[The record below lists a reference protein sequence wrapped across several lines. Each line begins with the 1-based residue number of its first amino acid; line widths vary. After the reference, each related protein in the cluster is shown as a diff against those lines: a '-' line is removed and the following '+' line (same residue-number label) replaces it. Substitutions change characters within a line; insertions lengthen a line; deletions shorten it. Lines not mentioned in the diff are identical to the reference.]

1 MIKYN
6 KKALFYII
14 RGCVYTMSLQTKY
27 IAGISLGVMGVG
39 FAASIPFQGT
49 VAGEIIQGGFEAGL
63 VGGLADWFAVTAL
76 FRHPLGIP
84 IPHTALLPKNRKR
97 VTKGLVSTLENEWLT
112 KESITSKV
120 KEMQLAQMVLQI
132 AEKELQSDAV
142 KKGIVTIAEK
152 AIVTIDTEKLAVIIE
167 KELKTYLH
175 TTNTSNIL
183 QVLVDQLVVQEYD
196 EHTLDYIL
204 VKVKDWTAQDEARY
218 QLGSLGMKAMEN
230 IKVDGFLQFTLKS
243 FMNIV
248 DEDKIGGILQ
258 KFIISN
264 INSLQ
269 DADNSTRQLILAKIR
284 QEIINVKEN
293 EALLQELENW
303 KEKWIANWNATDKI
317 KEMLEQVQQRAVTF
331 VNNEEFADKY
341 VIPFLQTQMNKIKE
355 DEQTVQKIEDWLQ
368 KQVVNIV
375 ENNHSKIG
383 KLVQENLDKLD
394 DKTLIEMIENNV
406 GKDLQWIRV
415 NGAVCGF
422 MIGLVLEGIKAI
434 I

>member
-1 MIKYN
+1 
-6 KKALFYII
+6 
-14 RGCVYTMSLQTKY
+14 MSLQTKY

-76 FRHPLGIP
+76 FRHPMGIP

-97 VTKGLVSTLENEWLT
+97 VTKGLIHTLENEWLT
-112 KESITSKV
+112 KESITNKV

-132 AEKELQSDAV
+132 AEREMQSDAV

-152 AIVTIDTEKLAVIIE
+152 AIVTIDTKKLAVIIE

-175 TTNTSNIL
+175 TINTSNIL

-196 EHTLDYIL
+196 EKTLDYIL

-269 DADNSTRQLILAKIR
+269 DADNSTRQLILSKIR

-303 KEKWIANWNATDKI
+303 KEKWIANWDATDKI
-317 KEMLEQVQQRAVTF
+317 KEMLEQVQQRAITF
-331 VNNEEFADKY
+331 VKNEEFTDKY

-355 DEQTVQKIEDWLQ
+355 DEQTVQKIEEWLQ
-368 KQVVNIV
+368 KQVVTLV
-375 ENNHSKIG
+375 EKNHSKIG

>member
-1 MIKYN
+1 M
-6 KKALFYII
+6 
-14 RGCVYTMSLQTKY
+14 YTMSLQTKY

-76 FRHPLGIP
+76 FRHPMGIP

-97 VTKGLVSTLENEWLT
+97 VTKGLINTLENEWLT
-112 KESITSKV
+112 KESITNKV

-132 AEKELQSDAV
+132 AEREMQSDAV

-152 AIVTIDTEKLAVIIE
+152 AIVSIDTEKLAVIIE

-175 TTNTSNIL
+175 TINTSNIL

-196 EHTLDYIL
+196 EKTLDYIL

-269 DADNSTRQLILAKIR
+269 DADNSTRQLILTKIR

-303 KEKWIANWNATDKI
+303 KEKWIANWDGTDKI
-317 KEMLEQVQQRAVTF
+317 KEMLEQVQQRAITF
-331 VNNEEFADKY
+331 VKNEEFTDKY

-355 DEQTVQKIEDWLQ
+355 DEQTVQKIEEWLQ
-368 KQVVNIV
+368 KQVVTLV
-375 ENNHSKIG
+375 EKNHSKIG

>member
-1 MIKYN
+1 
-6 KKALFYII
+6 
-14 RGCVYTMSLQTKY
+14 MSLQTKY

-76 FRHPLGIP
+76 FRHPMGIP

-97 VTKGLVSTLENEWLT
+97 VTKGLIHTLENEWLT
-112 KESITSKV
+112 KESITNKV

-132 AEKELQSDAV
+132 AEREMQSDAV
-142 KKGIVTIAEK
+142 KKGIVKIAEK

-175 TTNTSNIL
+175 TINTSNIL

-196 EHTLDYIL
+196 EKTLDYIL

-269 DADNSTRQLILAKIR
+269 DADNSTRQLILSKIR

-303 KEKWIANWNATDKI
+303 KEKWIVNWNATDKI
-317 KEMLEQVQQRAVTF
+317 KEMLEQVQQRAITF
-331 VNNEEFADKY
+331 VKNEEFTDKY

-368 KQVVNIV
+368 KQVVTLV
-375 ENNHSKIG
+375 EKNHSKIG

>member
-1 MIKYN
+1 
-6 KKALFYII
+6 
-14 RGCVYTMSLQTKY
+14 MSLQTKY

-76 FRHPLGIP
+76 FRHPMGIP

-97 VTKGLVSTLENEWLT
+97 VTKGLIHTLENEWLT
-112 KESITSKV
+112 KESITNKV

-132 AEKELQSDAV
+132 AEREMQSDAV
-142 KKGIVTIAEK
+142 KKGIVKIAEK

-175 TTNTSNIL
+175 TINTSNIL

-196 EHTLDYIL
+196 EKTLDYIL

-269 DADNSTRQLILAKIR
+269 DADNSTRQLILSKIR

-317 KEMLEQVQQRAVTF
+317 KEMLEQVQQRAITF
-331 VNNEEFADKY
+331 VKNEEFTDKY

-368 KQVVNIV
+368 KQVVTLV
-375 ENNHSKIG
+375 EKNHSKIG

-422 MIGLVLEGIKAI
+422 MIGLLLEGIKAI

>member
-1 MIKYN
+1 
-6 KKALFYII
+6 
-14 RGCVYTMSLQTKY
+14 MSLQTKY

-76 FRHPLGIP
+76 FRHPMGIP

-97 VTKGLVSTLENEWLT
+97 VTKGLINTLENEWLT
-112 KESITSKV
+112 KESITNKV
-120 KEMQLAQMVLQI
+120 KEMQLAQMVVQI
-132 AEKELQSDAV
+132 AEREMQSDAV

-152 AIVTIDTEKLAVIIE
+152 AIVSIDTEKLAVIIE

-175 TTNTSNIL
+175 TINTNNIL

-196 EHTLDYIL
+196 EKTLDYIL
-204 VKVKDWTAQDEARY
+204 VKVKEWTAQDEARY

-269 DADNSTRQLILAKIR
+269 DADNSTRQLILSKIR

-303 KEKWIANWNATDKI
+303 KEKWIANWDATDKI
-317 KEMLEQVQQRAVTF
+317 KEMLEQVQQRAVAF

-341 VIPFLQTQMNKIKE
+341 VIPFLQKQMNKIKE

-368 KQVVNIV
+368 KQVVSLV
-375 ENNHSKIG
+375 EKNHSKIG

>member
-1 MIKYN
+1 
-6 KKALFYII
+6 
-14 RGCVYTMSLQTKY
+14 MSLQTKY
-27 IAGISLGVMGVG
+27 IAGISLGAMVVG

-49 VAGEIIQGGFEAGL
+49 IAGEIIQGGFEAGL

-76 FRHPLGIP
+76 FRHPMGIP

-97 VTKGLVSTLENEWLT
+97 VTKGLINTLENEWLT
-112 KESITSKV
+112 KESITNKV

-132 AEKELQSDAV
+132 AEREMQSDAV

-175 TTNTSNIL
+175 TINTSNIL

-196 EHTLDYIL
+196 EKTLDYIL

-317 KEMLEQVQQRAVTF
+317 KEMLEQVQQRAVAF

-341 VIPFLQTQMNKIKE
+341 VIPFLQKQMNKIKE

-368 KQVVNIV
+368 KQVVSLV
-375 ENNHSKIG
+375 EKNHSKIG

>member
-1 MIKYN
+1 
-6 KKALFYII
+6 
-14 RGCVYTMSLQTKY
+14 MSLQTKY

-49 VAGEIIQGGFEAGL
+49 IAGEIIQGGFEAGL

-76 FRHPLGIP
+76 FRHPMGIP

-97 VTKGLVSTLENEWLT
+97 VTKGLINTLENEWLT
-112 KESITSKV
+112 KESITNKV

-132 AEKELQSDAV
+132 AEREMQSDAV

-175 TTNTSNIL
+175 TINTSNIL

-196 EHTLDYIL
+196 EKTLDYIL

-303 KEKWIANWNATDKI
+303 KEKWIASWNATDKI
-317 KEMLEQVQQRAVTF
+317 KEMLEQVQQRAVAF

-341 VIPFLQTQMNKIKE
+341 VIPFLQKQMNKIKE
-355 DEQTVQKIEDWLQ
+355 DEQTVQKIEEWLQ
-368 KQVVNIV
+368 KQVVTLV
-375 ENNHSKIG
+375 EKNHSKIG

>member
-1 MIKYN
+1 
-6 KKALFYII
+6 
-14 RGCVYTMSLQTKY
+14 
-27 IAGISLGVMGVG
+27 MGVG

-76 FRHPLGIP
+76 FRHPMGIP

-97 VTKGLVSTLENEWLT
+97 VTKGLINTLENEWLT
-112 KESITSKV
+112 KESITNKV

-132 AEKELQSDAV
+132 AEREMQSDAV

-152 AIVTIDTEKLAVIIE
+152 AIVSIDTEKLAVIIE

-175 TTNTSNIL
+175 TMNTSNIL

-196 EHTLDYIL
+196 EKTLDYIL

-264 INSLQ
+264 ISSLQ

-293 EALLQELENW
+293 EALLQELEKW
-303 KEKWIANWNATDKI
+303 KEKWIANWDGTDKI
-317 KEMLEQVQQRAVTF
+317 KEMLEQVQQKAVAF

-341 VIPFLQTQMNKIKE
+341 VIPFLQKQMNKIKD
-355 DEQTVQKIEDWLQ
+355 DEVTVQKIEDWLQ
-368 KQVVNIV
+368 KQVVKLV

>member
-1 MIKYN
+1 
-6 KKALFYII
+6 
-14 RGCVYTMSLQTKY
+14 MSLQTKY

-49 VAGEIIQGGFEAGL
+49 IAGEIIQGGFEAGL

-76 FRHPLGIP
+76 FRHPMGIP

-97 VTKGLVSTLENEWLT
+97 VTKGLINTLENEWLT
-112 KESITSKV
+112 KESITNKV

-132 AEKELQSDAV
+132 AEREMQSDAV

-152 AIVTIDTEKLAVIIE
+152 AIVSINTEKLAVIIE

-175 TTNTSNIL
+175 TINTNNIL

-196 EHTLDYIL
+196 EKTLDYIL

-269 DADNSTRQLILAKIR
+269 EADNSTRQLILAKIR

-317 KEMLEQVQQRAVTF
+317 KEMLEQVQQRAVAF

-341 VIPFLQTQMNKIKE
+341 VIPFLQKQMNKIKE
-355 DEQTVQKIEDWLQ
+355 DEQTVQKIEKWLQ
-368 KQVVNIV
+368 KQVVTLV
-375 ENNHSKIG
+375 EKNHSKIG

>member
-1 MIKYN
+1 
-6 KKALFYII
+6 
-14 RGCVYTMSLQTKY
+14 MSLQTKY

-49 VAGEIIQGGFEAGL
+49 IAGEIIQGGFEAGL

-76 FRHPLGIP
+76 FRHPMGIP

-97 VTKGLVSTLENEWLT
+97 VTKGLINTLENEWLT
-112 KESITSKV
+112 KESITNKV

-132 AEKELQSDAV
+132 AEREMQSDAV

-152 AIVTIDTEKLAVIIE
+152 AIVSIDTEKLAVIIE

-175 TTNTSNIL
+175 TINTNNIL

-196 EHTLDYIL
+196 EKTLDYIL

-269 DADNSTRQLILAKIR
+269 EADNSTRQLILAKIR
-284 QEIINVKEN
+284 QEIIKVKEN

-317 KEMLEQVQQRAVTF
+317 KEMLEQVQQRAVAF

-341 VIPFLQTQMNKIKE
+341 VIPFLQKQMNKIKE
-355 DEQTVQKIEDWLQ
+355 DEQTVQKIEEWLQ
-368 KQVVNIV
+368 KQVVTLV
-375 ENNHSKIG
+375 EKNHSKIG

>member
-1 MIKYN
+1 
-6 KKALFYII
+6 
-14 RGCVYTMSLQTKY
+14 MSLQTKY

-76 FRHPLGIP
+76 FRHPMGIP

-97 VTKGLVSTLENEWLT
+97 VTKGLINTLENEWLT
-112 KESITSKV
+112 KESITNKV

-132 AEKELQSDAV
+132 AEREMQSDAV

-175 TTNTSNIL
+175 TINTSNIL

-196 EHTLDYIL
+196 EKTLDYIL

-269 DADNSTRQLILAKIR
+269 DADNSTRQLILSKIR

-303 KEKWIANWNATDKI
+303 KEKWIANWDATDKI
-317 KEMLEQVQQRAVTF
+317 KEMLEQVQQRAITF
-331 VNNEEFADKY
+331 VKNEEFTDKY

-355 DEQTVQKIEDWLQ
+355 DEQTVQKIEEWLQ
-368 KQVVNIV
+368 KQVVTLV
-375 ENNHSKIG
+375 EKNHSKIG

>member
-1 MIKYN
+1 
-6 KKALFYII
+6 
-14 RGCVYTMSLQTKY
+14 MSLQTKY

-39 FAASIPFQGT
+39 FAASIPFQGS

-76 FRHPLGIP
+76 FRHPMGIP

-97 VTKGLVSTLENEWLT
+97 VTKGLINTLENEWLT
-112 KESITSKV
+112 KESITNKV

-132 AEKELQSDAV
+132 AEREMQSDAV

-152 AIVTIDTEKLAVIIE
+152 AIVSIDTEKLAVIIE

-175 TTNTSNIL
+175 TMNTSNIL

-196 EHTLDYIL
+196 EKTLDYIL

-264 INSLQ
+264 ISSLQ
-269 DADNSTRQLILAKIR
+269 DADNSTRQLILVKIR

-293 EALLQELENW
+293 EALLQELEKW

-317 KEMLEQVQQRAVTF
+317 KEMLEQVQQKAVVF

-341 VIPFLQTQMNKIKE
+341 VIPFLQKQMNKIKD
-355 DEQTVQKIEDWLQ
+355 DEVTVQKIEDWLQ
-368 KQVVNIV
+368 KQVVKLV

>member
-1 MIKYN
+1 
-6 KKALFYII
+6 
-14 RGCVYTMSLQTKY
+14 MSLQTKY

-76 FRHPLGIP
+76 FRHPMGIP

-97 VTKGLVSTLENEWLT
+97 VTKGLINTLENEWLT
-112 KESITSKV
+112 KESITNKV
-120 KEMQLAQMVLQI
+120 KEMQLAQMILQI
-132 AEKELQSDAV
+132 AEREMQSDAV

-152 AIVTIDTEKLAVIIE
+152 AIVSINTEKLAVIIE

-175 TTNTSNIL
+175 TINTNNIL

-196 EHTLDYIL
+196 EKTLDYIL
-204 VKVKDWTAQDEARY
+204 VKVKEWTAQDEARY

-269 DADNSTRQLILAKIR
+269 DADNSTRQLILSKIR

-317 KEMLEQVQQRAVTF
+317 KEMLEQVQQRAVAF

-341 VIPFLQTQMNKIKE
+341 VIPFLQKQMNKIKE
-355 DEQTVQKIEDWLQ
+355 DEQTVQKIEEWLQ
-368 KQVVNIV
+368 KQVVTLV
-375 ENNHSKIG
+375 EKNHSKIG

>member
-1 MIKYN
+1 
-6 KKALFYII
+6 
-14 RGCVYTMSLQTKY
+14 MSLQTKY

-49 VAGEIIQGGFEAGL
+49 IAGEIIQGGFEAGL

-76 FRHPLGIP
+76 FRHPMGIP

-97 VTKGLVSTLENEWLT
+97 VTKGLINTLENEWLT
-112 KESITSKV
+112 KESITNKV

-132 AEKELQSDAV
+132 AEREMQSDAV

-175 TTNTSNIL
+175 TINTSNIL

-196 EHTLDYIL
+196 EKTLDYIL

-317 KEMLEQVQQRAVTF
+317 KEMLEQVQQRAVAF

-341 VIPFLQTQMNKIKE
+341 VIPFLQKQMNKIKE
-355 DEQTVQKIEDWLQ
+355 DEQTVQKIEEWLQ
-368 KQVVNIV
+368 KQVVTLV
-375 ENNHSKIG
+375 EKNHSKIG

>member
-1 MIKYN
+1 
-6 KKALFYII
+6 
-14 RGCVYTMSLQTKY
+14 MSLQTKY

-39 FAASIPFQGT
+39 FAASIPFQGS

-76 FRHPLGIP
+76 FRHPMGIP

-97 VTKGLVSTLENEWLT
+97 VTKGLINTLENEWLT
-112 KESITSKV
+112 KESITNKV

-132 AEKELQSDAV
+132 AEREMQSDAV

-152 AIVTIDTEKLAVIIE
+152 AIVSIDTEKLAVIIE

-175 TTNTSNIL
+175 TMNTSNIL

-196 EHTLDYIL
+196 EKTLDYIL

-293 EALLQELENW
+293 EALLQELEKW
-303 KEKWIANWNATDKI
+303 KEKWIANWDGTEKI
-317 KEMLEQVQQRAVTF
+317 KELLEQVQQKVVAF

-341 VIPFLQTQMNKIKE
+341 VILFLQKQMNKIKD
-355 DEQTVQKIEDWLQ
+355 DEVTVQKIEDWLQ
-368 KQVVNIV
+368 KQVVKLV

>member
-1 MIKYN
+1 
-6 KKALFYII
+6 
-14 RGCVYTMSLQTKY
+14 MSLQTKY

-76 FRHPLGIP
+76 FRHPMGIP

-97 VTKGLVSTLENEWLT
+97 VTKGLINTLENEWLT
-112 KESITSKV
+112 KESITNKV
-120 KEMQLAQMVLQI
+120 KEMQLAKMVLQI
-132 AEKELQSDAV
+132 AEREMQSDAV

-175 TTNTSNIL
+175 TINTSNIL

-196 EHTLDYIL
+196 EKTLDYIL

-269 DADNSTRQLILAKIR
+269 DADNSTRQLILSKIR

-303 KEKWIANWNATDKI
+303 KEKWISNWNATDKI
-317 KEMLEQVQQRAVTF
+317 KEMLEQVQQRAIAF
-331 VNNEEFADKY
+331 VKNEEFADKY

-355 DEQTVQKIEDWLQ
+355 DEQTVQKIEEWLQ
-368 KQVVNIV
+368 KQVVTFV
-375 ENNHSKIG
+375 EKNHSKIG

>member
-1 MIKYN
+1 
-6 KKALFYII
+6 
-14 RGCVYTMSLQTKY
+14 MSLQTKY

-49 VAGEIIQGGFEAGL
+49 IAGEIIQGGFEAGL

-76 FRHPLGIP
+76 FRHPMGIP

-97 VTKGLVSTLENEWLT
+97 VTKGLIHTLENEWLT
-112 KESITSKV
+112 KESITNKV

-132 AEKELQSDAV
+132 AEREMQSDAV

-152 AIVTIDTEKLAVIIE
+152 AIVSIDTEKLVVIIE

-175 TTNTSNIL
+175 TINTSNIL

-196 EHTLDYIL
+196 EKTLDYIL

-269 DADNSTRQLILAKIR
+269 DADNGTRQLILSKIR

-303 KEKWIANWNATDKI
+303 KEKWIANWDATDKI
-317 KEMLEQVQQRAVTF
+317 KEMLEQVQKRAVAF

-341 VIPFLQTQMNKIKE
+341 VIPFLQKQMNKIKE

-368 KQVVNIV
+368 KQVVSLV
-375 ENNHSKIG
+375 EKNHSKIG

>member
-1 MIKYN
+1 
-6 KKALFYII
+6 
-14 RGCVYTMSLQTKY
+14 MSLQTKY

-76 FRHPLGIP
+76 FRHPMGIP

-97 VTKGLVSTLENEWLT
+97 VTKGLINTLENEWLT
-112 KESITSKV
+112 KESITNKV
-120 KEMQLAQMVLQI
+120 KEMQLAQMILQI
-132 AEKELQSDAV
+132 AEREMQSDAV

-152 AIVTIDTEKLAVIIE
+152 AIVSIDTEKLAVIIE

-175 TTNTSNIL
+175 TINTNNIL

-196 EHTLDYIL
+196 EKTLDYIL

-269 DADNSTRQLILAKIR
+269 EVDNSTRQLILAKIR

-317 KEMLEQVQQRAVTF
+317 KEMLEQVQQRAVAF

-341 VIPFLQTQMNKIKE
+341 VIPFLQKQMNKIKE
-355 DEQTVQKIEDWLQ
+355 DEQTVQKIEEWLQ
-368 KQVVNIV
+368 KQVVTLV
-375 ENNHSKIG
+375 EKNHSKIG

>member
-1 MIKYN
+1 
-6 KKALFYII
+6 
-14 RGCVYTMSLQTKY
+14 MSLQTKY

-76 FRHPLGIP
+76 FRHPMGIP

-97 VTKGLVSTLENEWLT
+97 VTKGLIHTLENEWLT
-112 KESITSKV
+112 KESITNKV

-132 AEKELQSDAV
+132 AEREMQSDAV

-175 TTNTSNIL
+175 TINTSNIL

-196 EHTLDYIL
+196 EKTLDYIL

-269 DADNSTRQLILAKIR
+269 EADNSTRQLILAKIR

-293 EALLQELENW
+293 EALLKELENW

-317 KEMLEQVQQRAVTF
+317 KEMLEQVQQRAVAF

-341 VIPFLQTQMNKIKE
+341 VIPFLQKQMNKIKE
-355 DEQTVQKIEDWLQ
+355 DEQTVQKIEEWLQ
-368 KQVVNIV
+368 KQVVTLV
-375 ENNHSKIG
+375 EKNHSKIG

-422 MIGLVLEGIKAI
+422 MIGLILEGIKAI

>member
-1 MIKYN
+1 
-6 KKALFYII
+6 
-14 RGCVYTMSLQTKY
+14 MSLQTKY

-76 FRHPLGIP
+76 FRHPMGIP

-97 VTKGLVSTLENEWLT
+97 VTKGLINTLENEWLT
-112 KESITSKV
+112 KESITNKV

-132 AEKELQSDAV
+132 AEREMQSDAV

-152 AIVTIDTEKLAVIIE
+152 AIVSIDTEKLAVIIE
-167 KELKTYLH
+167 KEMKTYLH
-175 TTNTSNIL
+175 TINTSNIL

-196 EHTLDYIL
+196 EKTLDYIL

-264 INSLQ
+264 INRLQ
-269 DADNSTRQLILAKIR
+269 DADNSTRQLILTKIR

-317 KEMLEQVQQRAVTF
+317 KEMLEQVQQRAITF
-331 VNNEEFADKY
+331 VKNEEFTDKY

-368 KQVVNIV
+368 KQVVTLV
-375 ENNHSKIG
+375 EKNHSKIG

>member
-1 MIKYN
+1 M
-6 KKALFYII
+6 
-14 RGCVYTMSLQTKY
+14 YTMSLQTKY

-39 FAASIPFQGT
+39 FAASIPFQGS

-76 FRHPLGIP
+76 FRHPMGIP

-97 VTKGLVSTLENEWLT
+97 VTKGLINTLENEWLT
-112 KESITSKV
+112 KESITNKV

-132 AEKELQSDAV
+132 AEREMQSDAV

-152 AIVTIDTEKLAVIIE
+152 AIVSIDTEKLAVIIE

-175 TTNTSNIL
+175 TMNTSNIL

-196 EHTLDYIL
+196 EKTLDYIL

-264 INSLQ
+264 ISSLQ

-293 EALLQELENW
+293 EALLQELEKW

-317 KEMLEQVQQRAVTF
+317 KEMLEQVQQKAVVF

-341 VIPFLQTQMNKIKE
+341 VIPFLQKQMNKIKD
-355 DEQTVQKIEDWLQ
+355 DEVTVQKIEDWLQ
-368 KQVVNIV
+368 KQVVKLV

>member
-1 MIKYN
+1 
-6 KKALFYII
+6 
-14 RGCVYTMSLQTKY
+14 MSLQTKY

-49 VAGEIIQGGFEAGL
+49 IAGEIIQGGFEAGL

-76 FRHPLGIP
+76 FRHPMGIP

-97 VTKGLVSTLENEWLT
+97 VTKGLINTLENEWLT
-112 KESITSKV
+112 KESITNKV

-132 AEKELQSDAV
+132 AEREMQSDAV

-152 AIVTIDTEKLAVIIE
+152 AIVSIDTEKLAVIIE

-175 TTNTSNIL
+175 TINTSNIL

-196 EHTLDYIL
+196 EKTLDYIL

-269 DADNSTRQLILAKIR
+269 EADNSTRQLILAKIR

-317 KEMLEQVQQRAVTF
+317 KEMLEQVQQRAVAF

-341 VIPFLQTQMNKIKE
+341 VIPFLQKQMNKIKE
-355 DEQTVQKIEDWLQ
+355 DEQTVQKIEEWLQ
-368 KQVVNIV
+368 KQVVTLV
-375 ENNHSKIG
+375 EKNHSKIG

>member
-1 MIKYN
+1 
-6 KKALFYII
+6 
-14 RGCVYTMSLQTKY
+14 MSLQTKY

-76 FRHPLGIP
+76 FRHPMGIP

-97 VTKGLVSTLENEWLT
+97 VTKGLIHTLENEWLT
-112 KESITSKV
+112 KESITNKV

-132 AEKELQSDAV
+132 AEREMQSDAV

-152 AIVTIDTEKLAVIIE
+152 AIVSIDTEKLAVIIE

-175 TTNTSNIL
+175 TINTSNIL

-196 EHTLDYIL
+196 EKTLDYIL

-269 DADNSTRQLILAKIR
+269 DADNSTRQLILSKIR

-303 KEKWIANWNATDKI
+303 KEKWIANWDATDKI
-317 KEMLEQVQQRAVTF
+317 KEMLEQVQQRAIIF
-331 VNNEEFADKY
+331 VKNEEFTDKY
-341 VIPFLQTQMNKIKE
+341 VIPFLQKQMNKIKE
-355 DEQTVQKIEDWLQ
+355 DEQTVQKIEEWLQ
-368 KQVVNIV
+368 KQVVTLV
-375 ENNHSKIG
+375 EKNHSKIG

>member
-1 MIKYN
+1 
-6 KKALFYII
+6 
-14 RGCVYTMSLQTKY
+14 MSLQTKY

-152 AIVTIDTEKLAVIIE
+152 AILQIDTEKLAVIIE

-175 TTNTSNIL
+175 TINTSNIL

-196 EHTLDYIL
+196 EKTLDYIL

-303 KEKWIANWNATDKI
+303 KEKWIANWDATDKI

-341 VIPFLQTQMNKIKE
+341 VIPFLKTQMNKIKE
-355 DEQTVQKIEDWLQ
+355 DEVTVQKIEDWLQ
-368 KQVVNIV
+368 KQVVTLV
-375 ENNHSKIG
+375 EKNHSKIG

-422 MIGLVLEGIKAI
+422 MIGLILEGIKAI

>member
-1 MIKYN
+1 
-6 KKALFYII
+6 
-14 RGCVYTMSLQTKY
+14 MSLQTKY

-49 VAGEIIQGGFEAGL
+49 IAGEIIQGGFEAGL

-76 FRHPLGIP
+76 FRHPMGIP

-97 VTKGLVSTLENEWLT
+97 VTKGLINTLENEWLT
-112 KESITSKV
+112 KESITNKV

-132 AEKELQSDAV
+132 AEREMQSDAV

-175 TTNTSNIL
+175 IINTSNIL

-196 EHTLDYIL
+196 EKTLDYIL

-317 KEMLEQVQQRAVTF
+317 KEMLEQVQQRAVAF

-341 VIPFLQTQMNKIKE
+341 VIPFLQKQMNKIKE

-368 KQVVNIV
+368 KQVVSLV
-375 ENNHSKIG
+375 EKNHSKIG

>member
-1 MIKYN
+1 
-6 KKALFYII
+6 
-14 RGCVYTMSLQTKY
+14 MSLQTKY

-49 VAGEIIQGGFEAGL
+49 IAGEIIQGGFEAGL

-76 FRHPLGIP
+76 FRHPMGIP

-97 VTKGLVSTLENEWLT
+97 VTKGLINTLENEWLT
-112 KESITSKV
+112 KESITNKV

-132 AEKELQSDAV
+132 AEREMQSDAV

-175 TTNTSNIL
+175 TINTSNIL

-196 EHTLDYIL
+196 EKTLDYIL

-317 KEMLEQVQQRAVTF
+317 KEMLEQVQQRAVAF

-341 VIPFLQTQMNKIKE
+341 VIPFLQKQMNKIKE

-368 KQVVNIV
+368 KQVVCLV
-375 ENNHSKIG
+375 EKNHSKIG

>member
-1 MIKYN
+1 
-6 KKALFYII
+6 
-14 RGCVYTMSLQTKY
+14 MSLQTKY

-49 VAGEIIQGGFEAGL
+49 IAGEIIQGGFEAGL

-76 FRHPLGIP
+76 FRHPMGIP

-97 VTKGLVSTLENEWLT
+97 VTKGLIHTLENEWLT
-112 KESITSKV
+112 KESITNKV

-132 AEKELQSDAV
+132 AEREMQSDAV

-152 AIVTIDTEKLAVIIE
+152 AIVSIDTEKLAVIIE

-175 TTNTSNIL
+175 TINTSNIL

-196 EHTLDYIL
+196 EKTLDYIL

-303 KEKWIANWNATDKI
+303 KEKWIANWDATDKI

-331 VNNEEFADKY
+331 VNNEEFADTY
-341 VIPFLQTQMNKIKE
+341 VIPFLKTQMNKIKE
-355 DEQTVQKIEDWLQ
+355 DEVTVQKIEDWLQ
-368 KQVVNIV
+368 KQVVTLV
-375 ENNHSKIG
+375 EKNHSKIG

-422 MIGLVLEGIKAI
+422 MIGLILEGIKAI

>member
-1 MIKYN
+1 
-6 KKALFYII
+6 
-14 RGCVYTMSLQTKY
+14 MSLQTKY

-39 FAASIPFQGT
+39 FAASIPFQGS

-76 FRHPLGIP
+76 FRHPMGIP

-97 VTKGLVSTLENEWLT
+97 VTKGLINTLENEWLT
-112 KESITSKV
+112 KESITNKV

-132 AEKELQSDAV
+132 AEREMQSDAV

-152 AIVTIDTEKLAVIIE
+152 AIVSIDTEKLAVIIE

-175 TTNTSNIL
+175 TMNTSNIL

-196 EHTLDYIL
+196 EKTLDYIL

-264 INSLQ
+264 ISSLQ

-293 EALLQELENW
+293 EALLQELEKW

-317 KEMLEQVQQRAVTF
+317 KEMLEQVQQKAVVF

-341 VIPFLQTQMNKIKE
+341 VIPFLQKQMNKIKD
-355 DEQTVQKIEDWLQ
+355 DEVAVQKIEDWLQ
-368 KQVVNIV
+368 KQVVKLV

>member
-1 MIKYN
+1 
-6 KKALFYII
+6 
-14 RGCVYTMSLQTKY
+14 MSLQTKY
-27 IAGISLGVMGVG
+27 IAGISLGVMGIG

-76 FRHPLGIP
+76 FRHPMGIP

-97 VTKGLVSTLENEWLT
+97 VTKGLINTLENEWLT
-112 KESITSKV
+112 KESITNKV

-132 AEKELQSDAV
+132 AEREMQSDAV

-152 AIVTIDTEKLAVIIE
+152 AIVSIDTEKLAVIIE

-175 TTNTSNIL
+175 TMNTSNIL

-196 EHTLDYIL
+196 EKTLDYIL

-264 INSLQ
+264 ISGLQ

-317 KEMLEQVQQRAVTF
+317 KEMLEQVQQRAVAF

-341 VIPFLQTQMNKIKE
+341 VIPFLQKQMNKIKE
-355 DEQTVQKIEDWLQ
+355 DEQTVQKIEEWLQ
-368 KQVVNIV
+368 KQVVTLV
-375 ENNHSKIG
+375 EKNHSKIG

>member
-1 MIKYN
+1 
-6 KKALFYII
+6 
-14 RGCVYTMSLQTKY
+14 MSLQTKY

-49 VAGEIIQGGFEAGL
+49 IAGEIIQGGFEAGL

-76 FRHPLGIP
+76 FRHPMGIP

-97 VTKGLVSTLENEWLT
+97 VTKGLIHTLENEWLT
-112 KESITSKV
+112 KESITNKV

-132 AEKELQSDAV
+132 AEREMHSDAV

-152 AIVTIDTEKLAVIIE
+152 AIVSIDTEKLAVIIE
-167 KELKTYLH
+167 KELKAYLH
-175 TTNTSNIL
+175 TINTSNIL

-196 EHTLDYIL
+196 EKTLDYIL

-269 DADNSTRQLILAKIR
+269 DADNGTRQLILSKIR

-303 KEKWIANWNATDKI
+303 KEKWIANWDATDKI
-317 KEMLEQVQQRAVTF
+317 KEMLEQVQQRAIIF
-331 VNNEEFADKY
+331 VKNEEFTDKY

-368 KQVVNIV
+368 KQVVTLV
-375 ENNHSKIG
+375 EKNHSKIG

-422 MIGLVLEGIKAI
+422 MIGLILEGIKAI

>member
-1 MIKYN
+1 
-6 KKALFYII
+6 
-14 RGCVYTMSLQTKY
+14 MSLQTKY

-76 FRHPLGIP
+76 FRHPMGIP

-97 VTKGLVSTLENEWLT
+97 VTKGLIHTLENEWLT
-112 KESITSKV
+112 KESITNKV
-120 KEMQLAQMVLQI
+120 KDMQLAQMVLQI
-132 AEKELQSDAV
+132 AEREMQSDAV

-152 AIVTIDTEKLAVIIE
+152 AIVSIDTEKLAVIIE

-175 TTNTSNIL
+175 TINTSNIL

-196 EHTLDYIL
+196 EKTLDYIL

-269 DADNSTRQLILAKIR
+269 DADNSTRQLILSKIR

-303 KEKWIANWNATDKI
+303 KGKWIANLDATDKI
-317 KEMLEQVQQRAVTF
+317 KEMLEQVQQRAITF
-331 VNNEEFADKY
+331 VKNEEFANKY

-355 DEQTVQKIEDWLQ
+355 DEQTVQKIEEWLQ
-368 KQVVNIV
+368 KQVVTLV
-375 ENNHSKIG
+375 EKNHSKIG

>member
-1 MIKYN
+1 
-6 KKALFYII
+6 
-14 RGCVYTMSLQTKY
+14 MSLQTKY

-49 VAGEIIQGGFEAGL
+49 IAGEIIQGGFEAGL

-76 FRHPLGIP
+76 FRHPMGIP

-97 VTKGLVSTLENEWLT
+97 VTKGLIHTLENEWLT
-112 KESITSKV
+112 KESITNKV

-132 AEKELQSDAV
+132 AEREMQSAAV

-152 AIVTIDTEKLAVIIE
+152 AIVSIDTEKLAVIIE
-167 KELKTYLH
+167 KEFKTYLH
-175 TTNTSNIL
+175 TINTSNIL

-196 EHTLDYIL
+196 EKTLDYIL

-269 DADNSTRQLILAKIR
+269 DADNITRQLILAKIR

-303 KEKWIANWNATDKI
+303 KEKWIANWDATDKI

-331 VNNEEFADKY
+331 VNKEEFADTY

-355 DEQTVQKIEDWLQ
+355 DEVTVQKIEDWLQ
-368 KQVVNIV
+368 KQVVTLV
-375 ENNHSKIG
+375 EKNHSKIG

-422 MIGLVLEGIKAI
+422 MIGLILEGIKAI

>member
-1 MIKYN
+1 
-6 KKALFYII
+6 
-14 RGCVYTMSLQTKY
+14 MSLQTKY

-49 VAGEIIQGGFEAGL
+49 IAGEIIQGGFEAGL

-76 FRHPLGIP
+76 FRHPMGIP

-97 VTKGLVSTLENEWLT
+97 VTKGLINTLENEWLT
-112 KESITSKV
+112 KESITNKV

-132 AEKELQSDAV
+132 AEREMQSDAV

-175 TTNTSNIL
+175 TINTSNIL

-196 EHTLDYIL
+196 EKTLDYIL

-269 DADNSTRQLILAKIR
+269 EADNSTRQLILAKIR

-317 KEMLEQVQQRAVTF
+317 KEMLEQVQQRAVAF

-341 VIPFLQTQMNKIKE
+341 VIPFLQKQMNKIKE

-368 KQVVNIV
+368 KQVVSLV
-375 ENNHSKIG
+375 EKNHSKIG

>member
-1 MIKYN
+1 
-6 KKALFYII
+6 
-14 RGCVYTMSLQTKY
+14 MSLQTKY

-76 FRHPLGIP
+76 FRHPMGIP

-97 VTKGLVSTLENEWLT
+97 VTKGLINTLENEWLT
-112 KESITSKV
+112 KESITNKV

-132 AEKELQSDAV
+132 AEREMQSDAV

-152 AIVTIDTEKLAVIIE
+152 AIVSIDTEKLAVIIE

-175 TTNTSNIL
+175 TINTSNIL

-196 EHTLDYIL
+196 EKTLDYIL
-204 VKVKDWTAQDEARY
+204 VKVKEWTAQDEARY

-269 DADNSTRQLILAKIR
+269 DADNSTRQLILSKIR

-317 KEMLEQVQQRAVTF
+317 KEMLEQVQQRAVSF

-341 VIPFLQTQMNKIKE
+341 VIPFLQKQMNKIKE
-355 DEQTVQKIEDWLQ
+355 DEQTVQKIEKWLQ
-368 KQVVNIV
+368 KQVVTLV
-375 ENNHSKIG
+375 EKNHSKIG